1 MPKKD
6 KTQEAPSNK
15 NIPIPAEGETLCVVK
30 KMLGGD
36 HLIVL
41 CMDGKER
48 LARIPGKIR
57 KKMWMKEGDV
67 VLVGIWDFQPNRCD
81 IIYKYENDEI
91 KNLIYEKIVC
101 KEIIDQLRG

>member
-6 KTQEAPSNK
+6 RAQQPSNRDV
-15 NIPIPAEGETLCVVK
+15 PMPTEGETICVVK

-57 KKMWMKEGDV
+57 KKVWMKEGDV

-81 IIYKYENDEI
+81 IVHRYENDEI
-91 KNLIYEKIVC
+91 KRLINEGVISREV
-101 KEIIDQLRG
+101 IDQLRG